1 MKKLLILSTLAA
13 LSSVSLGCCGMGGM
27 GDWGGCFGRRDA
39 CGPACG
45 PACGESAGFAP
56 CDSCGCGGGGG
67 MPMGAPVMTTP
78 GTTTVVPGPA
88 YTGYLP
94 RK

>member
-13 LSSVSLGCCGMGGM
+13 LSSVSLGCCGV
-27 GDWGGCFGRRDA
+27 GGCGGWGRRDA
-39 CGPACG
+39 CAPACE
-45 PACGESAGFAP
+45 PAGCAP
-56 CDSCGCGGGGG
+56 CDACNGGGYGG
-67 MPMGAPVMTTP
+67 GYGAPMGAPVITTP

-94 RK
+94 KK

>member
-13 LSSVSLGCCGMGGM
+13 LSSVSLGCCGL
-27 GDWGGCFGRRDA
+27 GGCGGRRDA
-39 CGPACG
+39 CAPAYE
-45 PACGESAGFAP
+45 PAGCAP
-56 CDSCGCGGGGG
+56 CDACPGGGYGA
-67 MPMGAPVMTTP
+67 PMGAPVITTP

-94 RK
+94 KK

>member
-13 LSSVSLGCCGMGGM
+13 LSSVSLGCCGMGGGM
-27 GDWGGCFGRRDA
+27 GGCWGRRDA
-39 CGPACG
+39 CAPAYEPSGC
-45 PACGESAGFAP
+45 AP
-56 CDSCGCGGGGG
+56 CDACNGGG
-67 MPMGAPVMTTP
+67 MGAPMGAPVITTP

>member
-13 LSSVSLGCCGMGGM
+13 LSSVSLGCCGMGEC
-27 GDWGGCFGRRDA
+27 GGWGRRNA
-39 CGPACG
+39 CAPAYE
-45 PACGESAGFAP
+45 PAGCAP
-56 CDSCGCGGGGG
+56 CDACSGGYGA
-67 MPMGAPVMTTP
+67 PMGAPVITTP

-94 RK
+94 KK